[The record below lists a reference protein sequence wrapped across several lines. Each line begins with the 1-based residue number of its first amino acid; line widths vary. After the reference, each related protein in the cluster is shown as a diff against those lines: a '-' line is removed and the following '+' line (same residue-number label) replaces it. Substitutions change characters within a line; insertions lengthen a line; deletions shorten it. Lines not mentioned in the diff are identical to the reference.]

1 MLLLDRPKR
10 TCQQNSDTITG
21 VLPRCLMLGTIV
33 HRFCV
38 MSRPL
43 VVLDLEVSRGRTWL
57 GHAISTRGT
66 GSKGAVPRSAGHP
79 TRNDP
84 RYWDRDGDSRKKQSF
99 GASTHA
105 LLGACVRACVHACVR
120 ASARPPVRPSV
131 RACVGPARSPLVPC
145 VRRVCWFACE
155 SACDDAP
162 ACVRGRR
169 VRVRV
174 PTR

>member
-1 MLLLDRPKR
+1 M
-10 TCQQNSDTITG
+10 SDAG
-21 VLPRCLMLGTIV
+21 N

-43 VVLDLEVSRGRTWL
+43 VVLDLSRCRGGVPGWGMPSQHAAQGRRALCPDQQVTR
-57 GHAISTRGT
+57 HAMTRGIGIEMAT
-66 GSKGAVPRSAGHP
+66 AH
-79 TRNDP
+79 
-84 RYWDRDGDSRKKQSF
+84 SRKKQSF